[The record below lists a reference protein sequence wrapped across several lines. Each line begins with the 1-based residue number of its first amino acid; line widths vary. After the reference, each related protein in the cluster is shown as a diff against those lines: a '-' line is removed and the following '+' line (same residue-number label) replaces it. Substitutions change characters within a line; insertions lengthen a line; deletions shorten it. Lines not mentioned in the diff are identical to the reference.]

1 MNQEQ
6 DILQESLLPMNFNIQ
21 QAKQNI
27 QQRGQSFTPGFD
39 DPNRPNFN
47 PSINMNDPM
56 VAAQVAAQKK
66 RDEES
71 ARQQRIENFKQYSR
85 NIIYKSFNTVNNL
98 IKGHSH
104 PNFTESHQQL
114 LLISIENKV
123 REILDENRLQ
133 IDNRILLEVMNE
145 MLGYIKQEY
154 ATNVQRY
161 NLVNT
166 DKVGYNSET
175 GTVMLNP
182 EYLYNILAKWVS
194 EHKMHYQE
202 NDQMVLS

>member
-6 DILQESLLPMNFNIQ
+6 NILQEALLPMNFNIQ

-39 DPNRPNFN
+39 DPNSSNFN

-85 NIIYKSFNTVNNL
+85 NIIYKSFNAVNNL

-123 REILDENRLQ
+123 REILDENKLQ

>member
-1 MNQEQ
+1 
-6 DILQESLLPMNFNIQ
+6 
-21 QAKQNI
+21 
-27 QQRGQSFTPGFD
+27 
-39 DPNRPNFN
+39 
-47 PSINMNDPM
+47 
-56 VAAQVAAQKK
+56 
-66 RDEES
+66 
-71 ARQQRIENFKQYSR
+71 
-85 NIIYKSFNTVNNL
+85 
-98 IKGHSH
+98 
-104 PNFTESHQQL
+104 
-114 LLISIENKV
+114 
-123 REILDENRLQ
+123 
-133 IDNRILLEVMNE
+133 MNE